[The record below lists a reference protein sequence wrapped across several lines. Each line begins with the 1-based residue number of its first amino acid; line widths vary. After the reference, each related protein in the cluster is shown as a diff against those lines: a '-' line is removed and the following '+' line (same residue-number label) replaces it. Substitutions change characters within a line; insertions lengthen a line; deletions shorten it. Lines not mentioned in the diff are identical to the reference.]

1 MRSPRLGRAA
11 VTASVGLAVALL
23 AAACSS
29 SSSSSGA
36 SGSSSSASPSSGKLE
51 QSHIVVGALPVVDD
65 APLYLAQKNGYF
77 TQAGLNV
84 TIQPV
89 TQSTLA
95 IPDMLHGTV
104 AIIAGA
110 NYVSFLEA
118 QTKGAVQFK
127 VLVEGVNCTPDT
139 FAIEALPSSGITS
152 PAKLAGKKVA
162 VNLTNNIQTLTANAV
177 LKAAGVD
184 PSKVTYVVTPFPN
197 MIAALA
203 AHRVDAISVVQ
214 PFLAGAQ
221 ASDGAKTVVSSCT
234 GPAANEPM
242 SGYFATQSWAQ
253 QNPNTARAF
262 QTAMLK
268 AQAYANANPAAVKS
282 ILPTYIKISAQAAS
296 HVTLG
301 TFPSTLDPAVLQQII
316 TLMKGGG
323 LSTGSLN
330 PSSLLFH

>member
-1 MRSPRLGRAA
+1 MRSPRPGRAA
-11 VTASVGLAVALL
+11 VAATVGLTVALL
-23 AAACSS
+23 AAACG
-29 SSSSSGA
+29 SSSGS
-36 SGSSSSASPSSGKLE
+36 SGSSGSASPSSTKLE
-51 QSHIVVGALPVVDD
+51 QSKIVVGALPVVDD

-77 TQAGLNV
+77 KQAGLTV
-84 TIQPV
+84 TIQAV

-95 IPDMLHGTV
+95 IPDMLHGAV
-104 AIIAGA
+104 AIMAGA

-118 QTKGAVQFK
+118 QAKGAVRFK
-127 VLVEGVNCTPDT
+127 VLVEGVNCKADT

-152 PAKLAGKKVA
+152 PAGLAGKKVA
-162 VNLTNNIQTLTANAV
+162 VNLTSNIQTLTANAV
-177 LKAAGVD
+177 LKADGVD
-184 PSKVTYVVTPFPN
+184 PSKVTYVVVPFPN
-197 MIAALA
+197 MTAALA

-253 QNPNTARAF
+253 QNPTTARAF

-268 AQAYANANPAAVKS
+268 AQAYANANPQAVRD
-282 ILPTYIKISAQAAS
+282 ILPSYIKISPQAAS

-301 TFPSTLDPAVLQQII
+301 TFPATVNPSVLQQILS
-316 TLMKGGG
+316 LMKGGG
-323 LSTGSLN
+323 LATGSLDPN
-330 PSSLLFH
+330 TLLFH

>member
-1 MRSPRLGRAA
+1 MRSPRLRRAFL
-11 VTASVGLAVALL
+11 TATAGLAVALL
-23 AAACSS
+23 AAACGSS
-29 SSSSSGA
+29 SSSSN
-36 SGSSSSASPSSGKLE
+36 SSSSTKLE
-51 QSHIVVGALPVVDD
+51 QAHIVVGALPVIDD
-65 APLYLAQKNGYF
+65 APLYLALKNGYF
-77 TQAGLNV
+77 KQAGLNV
-84 TIQPV
+84 TVDPV

-104 AIIAGA
+104 DIVAGA
-110 NYVSFLEA
+110 NYVSFLQA
-118 QTKGAVQFK
+118 QAKGAVQFK
-127 VLVEGVNCTPDT
+127 VLVEGVACKPDT
-139 FAIEALPSSGITS
+139 FAIEALPSSGIKS
-152 PAKLAGKKVA
+152 PAGLAGKKVA

-177 LKAAGVD
+177 LKADGVD
-184 PSKVTYVVTPFPN
+184 PSKVQYVVVAFPD
-197 MIAALA
+197 MIAALK

-268 AQAYANANPAAVKS
+268 AQAYANANPQAVKS
-282 ILPTYIKISAQAAS
+282 ILPSYIKISAQAAS
-296 HVTLG
+296 QVTLG
-301 TFPSTLDPAVLQQII
+301 TYPSTLDPSQLQQIL

-330 PSSLLFH
+330 ASSVLFH